1 MDIKLDNLLEGTLV
15 VPYSDEEIERL
26 EAVCTAVLD
35 GDDFNDDTVADLAL
49 MVLTHTSDAQLKKM
63 FEMPYQVQYEK
74 ELNIPRSVC
83 EALAAY
89 TVYKAIEKGDIT
101 YQLAL
106 LNCMIV
112 MNGRWDHQ
120 SYPELFAQCV
130 ETAVVAVDGK
140 SDADD
145 VDDKAFLQML
155 FGEKEHLSGASLDG
169 ENLPAMKNLARDAWY
184 FRTREYIEGEALKG
198 YSTYERVFVGLSHIV
213 DSMPWNFLNQRVLQQ
228 IRELAPR
235 SNAKEL
241 TVAEIIEQVRP
252 HYNRGMELNSQSSI
266 LLQLLAD
273 PEYGGKNWEFMKTT
287 LSVRQFAVYLY
298 YELILEKYF
307 D

>member
-1 MDIKLDNLLEGTLV
+1 MEIKLDKLLEGTLV

-35 GDDFNDDTVADLAL
+35 GDDFSDDTVADLTL
-49 MVLTHTSDAQLKKM
+49 MVLTHTHDTRLKKM
-63 FEMPYQVQYEK
+63 FETPYQVQFEEDLK
-74 ELNIPRSVC
+74 IPRSVC

-89 TVYKAIEKGDIT
+89 TVYKAIEKDDIT
-101 YQLAL
+101 YRLAL

-130 ETAVVAVDGK
+130 ETAVSAVDGK
-140 SDADD
+140 SDVGD
-145 VDDKAFLQML
+145 VDDNAFMQIL
-155 FGEKEHLSGASLDG
+155 FGDKEQLSGASLDG

-184 FRTREYIEGEALKG
+184 FRSREYIEGEALKG
-198 YSTYERVFVGLSHIV
+198 YSTYERVYVGLSHIV
-213 DSMPWNFLNQRVLQQ
+213 DSMPWVFLNQRVLQQ
-228 IRELAPR
+228 VRELVPR
-235 SNAKEL
+235 TNAKEL

-252 HYNRGMELNSQSSI
+252 HYNTGKELNSQSSI
-266 LLQLLAD
+266 LLQLIAD